1 MAAAKSKGPGDVVKD
16 IKRKTRRVF
25 NAEEK
30 IRIILEGLKAE
41 ESISSICRR
50 EQIHPTQYYKW
61 SKEFLEAGKKRLN
74 GDIVREATSVEV
86 SDLREENSQLKQ
98 LVAEVLMDNR
108 MLKKRVTGLE

>member
-74 GDIVREATSVEV
+74 GDIVREATSPEV

>member
-1 MAAAKSKGPGDVVKD
+1 MTATKSKGPGDVVKD

-74 GDIVREATSVEV
+74 GDIVREATSPEV

-98 LVAEVLMDNR
+98 LVAEVLMENR
-108 MLKKRVTGLE
+108 MLKKSVTGLE

>member
-1 MAAAKSKGPGDVVKD
+1 MTAAKSKGPGDVVKD

-50 EQIHPTQYYKW
+50 EYH
-61 SKEFLEAGKKRLN
+61 F
-74 GDIVREATSVEV
+74 
-86 SDLREENSQLKQ
+86 REES
-98 LVAEVLMDNR
+98 
-108 MLKKRVTGLE
+108 MLQSRFKKLESRLQALSFFSIHR

>member
-1 MAAAKSKGPGDVVKD
+1 MTAAKSKGPGDVVKD

-74 GDIVREATSVEV
+74 GDIVREATSPEV
-86 SDLREENSQLKQ
+86 SELREENSQVKQ
-98 LVAEVLMDNR
+98 LVAEVLMENR
-108 MLKKRVTGLE
+108 MLKKSVTGLE

>member
-1 MAAAKSKGPGDVVKD
+1 MTAVKSKGPGDVVKD

-74 GDIVREATSVEV
+74 GDVVREATSPEV
-86 SDLREENSQLKQ
+86 SNLREENSQLKQ

-108 MLKKRVTGLE
+108 MLKKSVTGLE